1 MTRII
6 AGSARG
12 RRLSVP
18 AAGTRPTTDRVR
30 ESMFNIL
37 AARIDF
43 TGLIV
48 LDLFAGSGALGL
60 EALSRGAESVT
71 FVEADAKAVKT
82 IEANIRASGLSGGR
96 VIRRRAAEHLE
107 RSGGAYD
114 LVLADPPYD
123 LPEDEVAHLVRQL
136 ADGAVSDGGLVVLE
150 RAARAADTWWPSE
163 FDDVLIR
170 RYGETRVEVALYRPP
185 HG

>member
-37 AARIDF
+37 AARVDF
-43 TGLIV
+43 AGLIV

-60 EALSRGAESVT
+60 EALSRGAEAVT
-71 FVEADAKAVKT
+71 FVEVDAKAVKV
-82 IEANIRASGLSGGR
+82 IESNVKASGLSGGR
-96 VIRRRAAEHLE
+96 VIRRRAAEYLE
-107 RSGGAYD
+107 RGVSAYD

-123 LPEDEVAHLVRQL
+123 LPDDEMTLLIRHL
-136 ADGAVSDGGLVVLE
+136 ADGALSDGGLVVLE
-150 RAARAADTWWPSE
+150 RSARGAGTRWPRE

-170 RYGETRVEVALYRPP
+170 RYGETRVEVARYRPP
-185 HG
+185 RS